1 VGGTGPVQLGP
12 PRCKVHTV
20 KRYYDIV
27 GDGGSRILEQV
38 AEQRTRI
45 TDGLAGVRHLVAV
58 GSGKG
63 GVGKSTLTL
72 HLAGALRARGLRIAI
87 LDADFNGPSQARMA
101 GVQGALLVPGSHKV
115 ALPRTT
121 NGIGVFSMG
130 SLIPES
136 EALEFESAAHG
147 ESHTWRATR
156 EFALLG
162 EILGSFE
169 WGALDLL
176 MFDLPPGA
184 ERTVQY
190 ADFLGPR
197 TSFLLVTIPSDVARG
212 VVARSVAALSK
223 GPNRLLGYVENMSG
237 YYCRDCNAIKPLF
250 LDRGAS
256 PRASAFAKATA
267 DLAEAGRVG
276 TLRDREGG
284 HSRGPHDPRSVRAG
298 LEIPCLGTVPF
309 DPELARHC
317 DTGIPLA
324 ELTGTPVG
332 RALDDVA
339 RQLLDRLESRSL
351 PDEVPL
357 RPLR

>member
-1 VGGTGPVQLGP
+1 LNLREARYCRSAGRLDESGGYE
-12 PRCKVHTV
+12 V
-20 KRYYDIV
+20 KRYHDIV

-38 AEQRTRI
+38 AEQRARI
-45 TDGLAGVRHLVAV
+45 TDGLAAVRHLVAV

-72 HLAGALRARGLRIAI
+72 HLAGALRAHGLRIAI

-101 GVQGALLVPGSHKV
+101 GVQDALFVPGTHKV
-115 ALPRTT
+115 ALPRTR
-121 NGIGVFSMG
+121 NGIAVFSMG
-130 SLIPES
+130 SLVPES

-147 ESHTWRATR
+147 ESHTWRATK

-162 EILGSFE
+162 EILGSCD

-197 TSFLLVTIPSDVARG
+197 TSFLLVTIPSEVARG

-250 LDRGAS
+250 VAPEPS
-256 PRASAFAKATA
+256 
-267 DLAEAGRVG
+267 
-276 TLRDREGG
+276 
-284 HSRGPHDPRSVRAG
+284 G
-298 LEIPCLGTVPF
+298 LGIPCLGTVPF

-317 DTGIPLA
+317 DSGIPLA
-324 ELTGTPVG
+324 ELPETPVG
-332 RALDDVA
+332 RALEHVA
-339 RQLLDRLESRSL
+339 QQLLDSLESNRE
-351 PDEVPL
+351 PP
-357 RPLR
+357 R

>member
-1 VGGTGPVQLGP
+1 
-12 PRCKVHTV
+12 
-20 KRYYDIV
+20 
-27 GDGGSRILEQV
+27 
-38 AEQRTRI
+38 
-45 TDGLAGVRHLVAV
+45 V

-72 HLAGALRARGLRIAI
+72 HLAGALRARGLEIAI

-101 GVQGALLVPGSHKV
+101 GVQEALFVPGSHKV
-115 ALPRTT
+115 SLPRTR
-121 NGIGVFSMG
+121 NGIAVFSMG

-162 EILGSFE
+162 EILGSCE

-197 TSFLLVTIPSDVARG
+197 ASFLLVTIPSAVARG

-223 GPNRLLGYVENMSG
+223 GSNRVLGYVENMSG

-250 LDRGAS
+250 VS
-256 PRASAFAKATA
+256 PRPFDAA
-267 DLAEAGRVG
+267 
-276 TLRDREGG
+276 
-284 HSRGPHDPRSVRAG
+284 RSKPSG
-298 LEIPCLGTVPF
+298 LEIPCLGSVPF

-317 DTGIPLA
+317 DLGIPF
-324 ELTGTPVG
+324 EEPPDTPVG
-332 RALDDVA
+332 RALEQIA
-339 RQLLDRLESRSL
+339 QRLLDGLEQTAE
-351 PDEVPL
+351 PHQ
-357 RPLR
+357 

>member
-1 VGGTGPVQLGP
+1 MKGYHDL
-12 PRCKVHTV
+12 
-20 KRYYDIV
+20 V

-38 AEQRTRI
+38 AEQRARI

-63 GVGKSTLTL
+63 GVGKSTLTQY
-72 HLAGALRARGLRIAI
+72 LAGALRAHGLRIAI

-101 GVQGALLVPGSHKV
+101 GVQGALFVPGGDKV
-115 ALPRTT
+115 SLPRTR
-121 NGIGVFSMG
+121 NGIAVFSLG
-130 SLIPES
+130 SVIPES
-136 EALEFESAAHG
+136 EALEFESSARA

-184 ERTVQY
+184 ERTVQF

-197 TSFLLVTIPSDVARG
+197 TSFLLVTIPSEVSRG

-237 YYCRDCNAIKPLF
+237 YYCRDCDAIKPLF
-250 LDRGAS
+250 VS
-256 PRASAFAKATA
+256 PRPFDAARNS
-267 DLAEAGRVG
+267 
-276 TLRDREGG
+276 
-284 HSRGPHDPRSVRAG
+284 G
-298 LEIPCLGTVPF
+298 LEIPCLGSVPF

-317 DTGIPLA
+317 DLGIPF
-324 ELTGTPVG
+324 EESPDTPVG
-332 RALDDVA
+332 RALKQIA
-339 RQLLDRLESRSL
+339 QRLLDGLESTVE
-351 PDEVPL
+351 PHQ
-357 RPLR
+357 

>member
-1 VGGTGPVQLGP
+1 
-12 PRCKVHTV
+12 V
-20 KRYYDIV
+20 KAYHDIV
-27 GDGGSRILEQV
+27 GDGGSGILEQV
-38 AEQRTRI
+38 AEQRARI

-101 GVQGALLVPGSHKV
+101 GVQGAPFVPGSHKV
-115 ALPRTT
+115 ALPRTRD
-121 NGIGVFSMG
+121 GIGVFSMG

-136 EALEFESAAHG
+136 EALDFESAARG
-147 ESHTWRATR
+147 ESHTWRATK

-162 EILGSFE
+162 EVIASFE

-197 TSFLLVTIPSDVARG
+197 TSFLLVTIPSEVARG

-237 YYCRDCNAIKPLF
+237 YYCHDCNAIKPLF
-250 LDRGAS
+250 SGRGAS
-256 PRASAFAKATA
+256 PRRTP
-267 DLAEAGRVG
+267 
-276 TLRDREGG
+276 LRA

-298 LEIPCLGTVPF
+298 RAPGAPHPSDLGIPCLGTVPF

-317 DTGIPLA
+317 DQGIPFAGLHD
-324 ELTGTPVG
+324 TPV
-332 RALDDVA
+332 RTALDQIA
-339 RQLLDRLESRSL
+339 QRLLASL
-351 PDEVPL
+351 DSPEPH
-357 RPLR
+357 R

>member
-1 VGGTGPVQLGP
+1 VSGG
-12 PRCKVHTV
+12 
-20 KRYYDIV
+20 
-27 GDGGSRILEQV
+27 
-38 AEQRTRI
+38 
-45 TDGLAGVRHLVAV
+45 AV
-58 GSGKG
+58 
-63 GVGKSTLTL
+63 
-72 HLAGALRARGLRIAI
+72 
-87 LDADFNGPSQARMA
+87 
-101 GVQGALLVPGSHKV
+101 VPGSHKV
-115 ALPRTT
+115 ALPRTR

-162 EILGSFE
+162 EILESFE

-197 TSFLLVTIPSDVARG
+197 TSFVLVTIPSEVARG

-237 YYCRDCNAIKPLF
+237 YFCRDCNAIRPLF
-250 LDRGAS
+250 VS
-256 PRASAFAKATA
+256 PEPFDAAQ
-267 DLAEAGRVG
+267 GRP
-276 TLRDREGG
+276 
-284 HSRGPHDPRSVRAG
+284 SG

-309 DPELARHC
+309 DPELARLC

-324 ELTGTPVG
+324 ELPENTVG
-332 RALDDVA
+332 RSSGACGSATLGHPRIGQRQPPLAL
-339 RQLLDRLESRSL
+339 RRE
-351 PDEVPL
+351 L
-357 RPLR
+357 RPGRETSPMEIPLHPVR

>member
-1 VGGTGPVQLGP
+1 M
-12 PRCKVHTV
+12 KH
-20 KRYYDIV
+20 YHDIA
-27 GDGGSRILEQV
+27 GDGGSRVLEQV

-101 GVQGALLVPGSHKV
+101 GVQGALFVPGSHKV
-115 ALPRTT
+115 ALPRTK

-136 EALEFESAAHG
+136 EALEFESAALG

-162 EILGSFE
+162 EILGAFE
-169 WGALDLL
+169 WGALDVL

-197 TSFLLVTIPSDVARG
+197 TSFVLVTIPSEVSRG

-237 YYCRDCNAIKPLF
+237 YVRSRAGVAL
-250 LDRGAS
+250 RSGA
-256 PRASAFAKATA
+256 P
-267 DLAEAGRVG
+267 
-276 TLRDREGG
+276 
-284 HSRGPHDPRSVRAG
+284 SRGPA
-298 LEIPCLGTVPF
+298 
-309 DPELARHC
+309 
-317 DTGIPLA
+317 
-324 ELTGTPVG
+324 
-332 RALDDVA
+332 
-339 RQLLDRLESRSL
+339 
-351 PDEVPL
+351 
-357 RPLR
+357 

>member
-1 VGGTGPVQLGP
+1 MKG
-12 PRCKVHTV
+12 
-20 KRYYDIV
+20 YYDIV

-38 AEQRTRI
+38 ADRRTRI
-45 TDGLAGVRHLVAV
+45 ADALAGVRHLVAV

-72 HLAGALRARGLRIAI
+72 HLAGALRAQGLRIAI

-101 GVQGALLVPGSHKV
+101 GVQEALFVPGSHKV
-115 ALPRTT
+115 ALPRAS

-130 SLIPES
+130 SVIPES

-147 ESHTWRATR
+147 EAHTWRATR

-162 EILGSFE
+162 EILASFE
-169 WGALDLL
+169 WGNLDLL

-190 ADFLGPR
+190 ADFLGPQS
-197 TSFLLVTIPSDVARG
+197 SFVLVTIPSEVARG

-223 GPNRLLGYVENMSG
+223 TPNRLLGYVENMSG

-250 LDRGAS
+250 VSSDQS
-256 PRASAFAKATA
+256 SAPPP
-267 DLAEAGRVG
+267 LG
-276 TLRDREGG
+276 
-284 HSRGPHDPRSVRAG
+284 
-298 LEIPCLGTVPF
+298 IPCLGSVPF

-317 DTGIPLA
+317 DRGGPSA
-324 ELTGTPVG
+324 ELRDTPVG
-332 RALDDVA
+332 RALEHVA
-339 RQLLDRLESRSL
+339 QQLLNTLDSTKEPTR
-351 PDEVPL
+351 
-357 RPLR
+357 

>member
-1 VGGTGPVQLGP
+1 MKTY
-12 PRCKVHTV
+12 H
-20 KRYYDIV
+20 DIV
-27 GDGGSRILEQV
+27 GDGGSRVLEQV

-58 GSGKG
+58 ASGKG

-101 GVQGALLVPGSHKV
+101 GVEEAVFVPPSHKAAGAAGGSPRV
-115 ALPRTT
+115 ALPRTG
-121 NGIGVFSMG
+121 NGIAVFSMG

-136 EALEFESAAHG
+136 EALDFESAAHG

-176 MFDLPPGA
+176 LFDLPPGA

-197 TSFLLVTIPSDVARG
+197 TSFLLVTIPSGVARG

-223 GPNRLLGYVENMSG
+223 GPDGAQGRSNRVLGYVENMSG
-237 YYCRDCNAIKPLF
+237 YYCRDCDAIKPLF
-250 LDRGAS
+250 GSPKSSGVPTDPFDSAQGRPSNLD
-256 PRASAFAKATA
+256 
-267 DLAEAGRVG
+267 
-276 TLRDREGG
+276 
-284 HSRGPHDPRSVRAG
+284 
-298 LEIPCLGTVPF
+298 IPCLGTVPF

-317 DTGIPLA
+317 DLGIPLA
-324 ELTGTPVG
+324 DLPATPVG
-332 RALDDVA
+332 RALEHVA
-339 RQLLDRLESRSL
+339 QQLLDSLESPAFAHGSS
-351 PDEVPL
+351 EL
-357 RPLR
+357 RPGKPAFAHGSSELRAGKEPRR

>member
-1 VGGTGPVQLGP
+1 MKTY
-12 PRCKVHTV
+12 H
-20 KRYYDIV
+20 DIV
-27 GDGGSRILEQV
+27 GDGGSRVLEQV

-101 GVQGALLVPGSHKV
+101 GVQAGLFVPGSHKV

-130 SLIPES
+130 SVIPES
-136 EALEFESAAHG
+136 EALDFESAARG

-162 EILGSFE
+162 EILGAFE
-169 WGALDLL
+169 WGELDVL

-197 TSFLLVTIPSDVARG
+197 ASFLLVTIPSEVSRG

-223 GPNRLLGYVENMSG
+223 GPFDGAQGTPNRILGYVENMSG

-250 LDRGAS
+250 VS
-256 PRASAFAKATA
+256 HESSA
-267 DLAEAGRVG
+267 LA
-276 TLRDREGG
+276 
-284 HSRGPHDPRSVRAG
+284 
-298 LEIPCLGTVPF
+298 IPCLGTVPF
-309 DPELARHC
+309 DPELAEHC
-317 DTGIPLA
+317 DRGIPLA
-324 ELTGTPVG
+324 DLPDTPVG
-332 RALDDVA
+332 RALDGVA
-339 RQLLDRLESRSL
+339 QQLLDSL
-351 PDEVPL
+351 DDKDSA
-357 RPLR
+357 R

>member
-1 VGGTGPVQLGP
+1 MKGY
-12 PRCKVHTV
+12 H
-20 KRYYDIV
+20 DIV

-38 AEQRTRI
+38 AEKQTRI

-101 GVQGALLVPGSHKV
+101 GVQDAVVVPGSHKM
-115 ALPRTT
+115 ALPRSV
-121 NGIGVFSMG
+121 NGISVFSMG

-136 EALEFESAAHG
+136 KALEFESTAHG
-147 ESHTWRATR
+147 DSHTWRATK

-162 EILGSFE
+162 EILGSCE
-169 WGALDLL
+169 WGELDLL
-176 MFDLPPGA
+176 LFDLPPGA
-184 ERTVQY
+184 DRTVQY

-197 TSFLLVTIPSDVARG
+197 TSFVLVTIPSEVSRG

-223 GPNRLLGYVENMSG
+223 GPNRVLGYVENMSG
-237 YYCRDCNAIKPLF
+237 YYCRDCDAIKPLF
-250 LDRGAS
+250 AASESLRLD
-256 PRASAFAKATA
+256 
-267 DLAEAGRVG
+267 
-276 TLRDREGG
+276 
-284 HSRGPHDPRSVRAG
+284 
-298 LEIPCLGTVPF
+298 IPCLGTVPF

-324 ELTGTPVG
+324 NLPETPVA
-332 RALDDVA
+332 RALDHVA
-339 RQLLDRLESRSL
+339 QQLLDSLESTSASA
-351 PDEVPL
+351 PAPQEL
-357 RPLR
+357 RRDREPSR

>member
-1 VGGTGPVQLGP
+1 MKGY
-12 PRCKVHTV
+12 H
-20 KRYYDIV
+20 DIV

-101 GVQGALLVPGSHKV
+101 GVERAVFVPPSGPPSPNGFGEARSTRV
-115 ALPRTT
+115 PLPRTG

-130 SLIPES
+130 SVIPES
-136 EALEFESAAHG
+136 EALDFESVAHG
-147 ESHTWRATR
+147 ESQTWRATR

-162 EILGSFE
+162 EILGAFD
-169 WGALDLL
+169 WGELDLL

-190 ADFLGPR
+190 AEFLGPGV
-197 TSFLLVTIPSDVARG
+197 SFLLVTIPSEVARG

-223 GPNRLLGYVENMSG
+223 GANRLLGYVENMSG
-237 YYCRDCNAIKPLF
+237 YYCRDCDAIKPLF
-250 LDRGAS
+250 FSDDS
-256 PRASAFAKATA
+256 PS
-267 DLAEAGRVG
+267 LG
-276 TLRDREGG
+276 
-284 HSRGPHDPRSVRAG
+284 
-298 LEIPCLGTVPF
+298 IPCLGTIPF

-317 DTGIPLA
+317 DLGTGFSGLSGA
-324 ELTGTPVG
+324 PVG
-332 RALDDVA
+332 RALDRIAQQLMDV
-339 RQLLDRLESRSL
+339 LDKEPRR
-351 PDEVPL
+351 
-357 RPLR
+357 